1 MTEKEA
7 RRQFELWFADV
18 FMDGMDDAGEWDDER
33 NCYVQFQ
40 VHMAWK
46 GWQASRQ
53 QALVKIRAVCAAQIA
68 RGHRDDDMS
77 WSACSGEISELARS
91 LTSPIG
97 DKA

>member
-1 MTEKEA
+1 MREREA

-53 QALVKIRAVCAAQIA
+53 QALEEAAQWLDFYDGKGLRRAEHI
-68 RGHRDDDMS
+68 
-77 WSACSGEISELARS
+77 RS
-91 LTSPIG
+91 LTTPTG
-97 DKA
+97 EKA